1 MIVDL
6 VLGLAAALYI
16 LAALFLTL
24 FIVSFAALLIVYAL
38 KRNSPPSLPDVSEDD
53 LLSVTV
59 QLPVY
64 NEESVIEWLVDVC
77 AQLDYPTGKLSVQF
91 LDDSTDKTTQLIEQ
105 RLAYWQEQ
113 GVSHLTLLRRPE
125 RRGYKA
131 GALAYGLEQTHTDC
145 IVVFDADFLPPPD
158 FLRRTM
164 PYFNGDPQ
172 VGLVQ
177 TRWGH
182 LNTEYNWLTRAQALS
197 LDGHFAI
204 EQVAR
209 SRGCLP
215 MSMNGTGGI
224 WRTAALRS
232 AGGWSSAT
240 ITEDLDL
247 SYRALLDGWRFVY
260 LVDVVVEGELPPQV
274 QAYKVQQ
281 AHWAT
286 GFTECLIRHG
296 RALIRSRRLSPAK
309 RWMGLM
315 HLCSYAVQPLILLV
329 FLLTPVLM
337 LGDVFPQL
345 GFLRFTSVTGII
357 VPLFIVLGQLE
368 LYRDWPRRLLY
379 MPVQFLVGA
388 AIVLN
393 NTRGVL
399 AGLHSP
405 SVQREFRRTPKFHL
419 ISRNQTWIGS
429 PYLLPLDITTLGE
442 IGLGVYALAGVVIAR
457 DRLPVFVPYMAI
469 YAFAFVAF
477 AWWNLYQAW
486 RSR

>member
-6 VLGLAAALYI
+6 VLGLAATLYVC
-16 LAALFLTL
+16 AALFLTL
-24 FIVSFAALLIVYAL
+24 FVSSFAVLLVVYAF
-38 KRNSPPSLPDVSEDD
+38 KRNSPPSLPDVSEHD

-64 NEESVIEWLVDVC
+64 NEALVIERLVDAC
-77 AQLDYPTGKLSVQF
+77 AQLNYPTGKLSVQF
-91 LDDSTDKTTQLIEQ
+91 LDDSTDQTTQLIEQ
-105 RLAYWQEQ
+105 RLAYWQGQ

-145 IVVFDADFLPPPD
+145 IAVFDADFLPPPD

-164 PYFNGDPQ
+164 PYFDGDPQ

-177 TRWGH
+177 TRWGP
-182 LNTEYNWLTRAQALS
+182 LNTDYNWLTRAQVLS

-215 MSMNGTGGI
+215 MSMNGTGSV
-224 WRTAALRS
+224 WRTEALRG

-260 LVDVVVEGELPPQV
+260 LVDVVVDGELPPQV

-281 AHWAT
+281 ARWAT
-286 GFTECLIRHG
+286 GFTECLIRHSG
-296 RALIRSRRLSPAK
+296 ALIRSHKLSPAK

-315 HLCSYAVQPLILLV
+315 HLCSYAVQPLILLI

-337 LGDVFPQL
+337 LGNVFSHL
-345 GFLRFTSVTGII
+345 SGLRCTSVTGII
-357 VPLFIVLGQLE
+357 APLFIVLGQIE
-368 LYRDWPRRLLY
+368 LHRDWPRRLLY

-388 AIVLN
+388 AMVLN

-405 SVQREFRRTPKFHL
+405 TVEREFRRTPKFRL
-419 ISRNQTWIGS
+419 ITRNQTWLKC
-429 PYLLPLDITTLGE
+429 PYLLPLDTTTLGE
-442 IGLGVYALAGVVIAR
+442 IGLGLYALAGVAIAR
-457 DRLPVFVPYMAI
+457 DRLPAFVPYMAI

-477 AWWNLYQAW
+477 AWWNLFQAW